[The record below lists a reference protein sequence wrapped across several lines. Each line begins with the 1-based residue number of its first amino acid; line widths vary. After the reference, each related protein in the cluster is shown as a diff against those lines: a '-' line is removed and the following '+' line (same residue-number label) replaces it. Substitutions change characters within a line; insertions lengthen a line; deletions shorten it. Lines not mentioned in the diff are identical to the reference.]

1 MGRRKNRYPVDIGWA
16 FAYHSVMNSLPPIEI
31 SNAGTRRQF
40 DRVMAASRYASQL
53 CRQTPQLVQAL
64 VESGDLEISYA
75 EDWYQRELQTR
86 LQGCADRPGL
96 HKELRQLRQREWL
109 RIVWRDF
116 CRLADTMETTRD
128 LSLLAEA
135 CVEQAQQFLHREL
148 VEEHGQPRGPDRK
161 RQQLLVLA
169 MGKLG
174 GRELNLSSDIDLI
187 FVYPEAGVTDA
198 GLGNQE
204 VFLRLGQRLI
214 TALEQVTEDGFVF
227 RVDMRLRPYGRSGAL
242 VMPFAALEEYYQGLG
257 RDWERYALIKARAI
271 SGEPAQHRALMEIL
285 QPFVF
290 RRYLDYGAIESLR
303 NMKASIEAETHRRE
317 LIKDVKLGPG
327 GIREVEFIAQC
338 FQLIRGGRC
347 AALRQRQCLETLDA
361 CAEEACLPPSA
372 VSELKAAYLFLRNV
386 EHAIQGY
393 DDQQSQLVPDSEEAR
408 AALLIALDFA
418 SWDEFESE
426 LSRHRDRVSG
436 HFAGLIALSKEEESV
451 LQPASPWPLSLDTA
465 SLSAAGFAEA
475 EAVAALLRE
484 FRDGAK
490 LRYLQAESS
499 RRLDRFMPK
508 FLAGCL
514 AAGNPRL
521 ALQRVLPLVEA
532 VVRRSAYLVLLIENP
547 AALEELILLCSAS
560 PWISTLLAS
569 HPALLDE
576 LLNSANLYSEVDKPG
591 QALSLRRQIAR
602 LSESDPEAKL
612 ELLGYFKASRQLCIA
627 AGEVTGRLPLMLVSD
642 KLSLLAEVVLEQ
654 AMELAWHELTV
665 KHGWPSRAGIGSGFA
680 IIGYGK
686 LGGIELGHNSDLDLV
701 FLYDASLQGQ
711 TDGERPLNNT
721 LFYSRLG
728 QKIINILA
736 TRTAMGQLYEC
747 DMRLRPSGNSGML
760 VVSFNSYRE
769 YQLNS
774 AWTWEHQALVRARFV
789 AGDAALGQRF
799 DGFRRQILRQARD
812 QKKLALDVVQMRDRM
827 REQLLPGSA
836 QARGEFH
843 FKQGRGGM
851 VDIEF
856 MVQYAVLAWS
866 RGSAE
871 LAAWPDNVRILEVL
885 GKLDRLT
892 EREATALTDAYIHYR
907 SATHQL
913 ALQQQP
919 QLCSG
924 EDYQE
929 ERAMVV
935 NLWNRLLG

>member
-64 VESGDLEISYA
+64 IESGDLEISYA
-75 EDWYQRELQTR
+75 EDWYQWELHTR
-86 LQGCADRPGL
+86 LQGCVDRPGL

-204 VFLRLGQRLI
+204 FFLRLGQRLI

-242 VMPFAALEEYYQGLG
+242 VIPFAALEEYYQGLG

-271 SGEPAQHRALMEIL
+271 SGEPALHRALMEIL
-285 QPFVF
+285 HPFVF

-393 DDQQSQLVPDSEEAR
+393 DDQQSQLVPDSKEAR

-436 HFAGLIALSKEEESV
+436 HFAGLIALSTEEESV
-451 LQPASPWPLSLDTA
+451 LQLGLAM
-465 SLSAAGFAEA
+465 AA
-475 EAVAALLRE
+475 V
-484 FRDGAK
+484 
-490 LRYLQAESS
+490 S
-499 RRLDRFMPK
+499 R
-508 FLAGCL
+508 
-514 AAGNPRL
+514 
-521 ALQRVLPLVEA
+521 
-532 VVRRSAYLVLLIENP
+532 
-547 AALEELILLCSAS
+547 
-560 PWISTLLAS
+560 
-569 HPALLDE
+569 
-576 LLNSANLYSEVDKPG
+576 YSEFV
-591 QALSLRRQIAR
+591 
-602 LSESDPEAKL
+602 
-612 ELLGYFKASRQLCIA
+612 
-627 AGEVTGRLPLMLVSD
+627 
-642 KLSLLAEVVLEQ
+642 
-654 AMELAWHELTV
+654 
-665 KHGWPSRAGIGSGFA
+665 GSGFCR
-680 IIGYGK
+680 
-686 LGGIELGHNSDLDLV
+686 GGS
-701 FLYDASLQGQ
+701 S
-711 TDGERPLNNT
+711 
-721 LFYSRLG
+721 
-728 QKIINILA
+728 
-736 TRTAMGQLYEC
+736 C
-747 DMRLRPSGNSGML
+747 
-760 VVSFNSYRE
+760 
-769 YQLNS
+769 
-774 AWTWEHQALVRARFV
+774 RAV
-789 AGDAALGQRF
+789 AGIQGW
-799 DGFRRQILRQARD
+799 RQAG
-812 QKKLALDVVQMRDRM
+812 L
-827 REQLLPGSA
+827 SA
-836 QARGEFH
+836 
-843 FKQGRGGM
+843 
-851 VDIEF
+851 
-856 MVQYAVLAWS
+856 S
-866 RGSAE
+866 
-871 LAAWPDNVRILEVL
+871 
-885 GKLDRLT
+885 
-892 EREATALTDAYIHYR
+892 
-907 SATHQL
+907 
-913 ALQQQP
+913 
-919 QLCSG
+919 
-924 EDYQE
+924 
-929 ERAMVV
+929 
-935 NLWNRLLG
+935 